1 MRQTKSSETVA
12 VHKTFS
18 SLGGILR
25 DLEAIKSRTQKK
37 KTKRSL
43 DFMLR
48 GIKFT
53 VQSDMYVQAS

>member
-12 VHKTFS
+12 VHKAFS
-18 SLGGILR
+18 ILVGILR